1 MPIPLPPTLRGDAIA
16 QRKELEELR
25 FVIDGNGD
33 LAGLPVHA
41 KAVGVS
47 PVDLLRSALNA
58 IEERGENPQSL
69 LDIFAT
75 KACKASVKLTT
86 RLTAEEAKLLLA
98 QLNACDQPSACPH
111 GRPTVLRLT
120 GQALDKHFG
129 RLGL

>member
-1 MPIPLPPTLRGDAIA
+1 M
-16 QRKELEELR
+16 
-25 FVIDGNGD
+25 
-33 LAGLPVHA
+33 
-41 KAVGVS
+41 S

-86 RLTAEEAKLLLA
+86 RLTADEALALLY